1 MAAVLVL
8 FWMILWSLYKGFFTV
23 IFWNNCNLY
32 GMLWWLINHY
42 PPWPFIEWLQLWK
55 VIFEI
60 ILCVRIRLP
69 LGFLRTILTHP
80 LHTSYLPFQ
89 ADGVKNVC
97 IFYVVQVD
105 FSIAVS
111 SCNHCNKVYKVLKKI
126 STKIINL
133 KTFIIFSFKL
143 HGFHLFHL
151 VSMPMIWPWHL
162 LQVVELTR
170 PSAMIVYEAQPE
182 NKQETHK

>member
-69 LGFLRTILTHP
+69 LEFLRTILTHP

-111 SCNHCNKVYKVLKKI
+111 SCNHCNKVYKVFKKI

-133 KTFIIFSFKL
+133 KTFVSAINFMVFTFSIWSPCQWFDLDIFCRWWN
-143 HGFHLFHL
+143 
-151 VSMPMIWPWHL
+151 WPDL
-162 LQVVELTR
+162 L
-170 PSAMIVYEAQPE
+170 PW
-182 NKQETHK
+182 